1 MARIQRR
8 AACVGAT
15 ARTNVPPFST
25 GHAQA
30 PGWACIDLDL
40 DQRGAQRPPR

>member
-8 AACVGAT
+8 AACVGGA
-15 ARTNVPPFST
+15 ARKDAPPL
-25 GHAQA
+25 AMRPALA